1 MAGAEAAAGAAIAA
15 AAAMG
20 AWLGAAAAAGRAA
33 FRVGAVRWEATKVS
47 VSVEFSTSDSLGLV
61 STGAAIGSW
70 LTTGALRESR
80 RGAALF
86 LSVVPASSLS
96 AADSAAAPRADLR
109 G

>member
-15 AAAMG
+15 AE
-20 AWLGAAAAAGRAA
+20 AWFGSAAAAGR
-33 FRVGAVRWEATKVS
+33 GAVGVSAARWEVTKVS

-61 STGAAIGSW
+61 STGAAIGSG

-86 LSVVPASSLS
+86 LSVVPTSSLPV
-96 AADSAAAPRADLR
+96 AASAAAPRADLR